1 MSTASCKKLSELPE
15 IRTGMNTGKNKI
27 LALISS
33 VMPGI
38 FLIGYNIGT
47 GSLTAMSKAGANFGT
62 GLLWAVLLSCLITWY
77 LINFFSRFT
86 MVTGMTAMEAYRK
99 HIHPAYAWVLWGAL
113 SVIILSALM
122 AMLGLLTD
130 VVLVWFSEVQGIE
143 ANRIITGVVLA
154 LIVYGLIL
162 LGNTKR
168 FEIMLSVMVA
178 LMGLAFIGSAI
189 WFFPGINTILS
200 GFIPRMPEAAVGS
213 DNSSMVIL
221 AGMIGTTVSVF
232 AFLIRSGQV
241 KAHGWTMSDWKLQK
255 RDAMVSAAM
264 MFVLSAAVMITATAT
279 LHAEGIKMNH
289 IKEMIPMLKPVFGTL
304 ALFVFVVGIMAAG
317 VSSHL
322 PNMMVIPW
330 LSDDMAGKERN
341 TRTRPKIVI
350 LGVLTVVSILGVF
363 MSRPVFLLLLSQA
376 GISIV
381 MPMALIGLVY
391 LSARKDV
398 MKTHRPKA
406 VEWAALVL
414 IICFS
419 LFMSAQ
425 GIKGLVADLL
435 H

>member
-1 MSTASCKKLSELPE
+1 
-15 IRTGMNTGKNKI
+15 MNKGKNKL
-27 LALISS
+27 LALIAS

-99 HIHPAYAWVLWGAL
+99 HIHPSFAWVLWGAL

-130 VVLVWFSEVQGIE
+130 VMLVWFSEVQGIE

-178 LMGLAFIGSAI
+178 LMGVAFIGSAI
-189 WFFPGINTILS
+189 WFFPGINTVLS
-200 GFIPRMPEAAVGS
+200 GFIPRMPAAAEGS
-213 DNSSMVIL
+213 DNNSMVIL

-241 KAHGWTMSDWKLQK
+241 KAHGWTMDDWKLQK
-255 RDAMVSAAM
+255 RDAMVSAVM

-279 LHAEGIKMNH
+279 LHAEGLKMNH
-289 IKEMIPMLKPVFGTL
+289 IKEMIPMLKPIFGTL

-317 VSSHL
+317 ISSHL

-341 TRTRPKIVI
+341 TRTLPKIVV
-350 LGVLTVVSILGVF
+350 LGGLSVVSILGVF

-391 LSARKDV
+391 LSACKDV

-406 VEWAALVL
+406 VEWVALVL

-419 LFMSAQ
+419 LFMSFQ
-425 GIKGLVADLL
+425 GIKGLAADLL
-435 H
+435 NH

>member
-1 MSTASCKKLSELPE
+1 
-15 IRTGMNTGKNKI
+15 MNTGKNK
-27 LALISS
+27 
-33 VMPGI
+33 V
-38 FLIGYNIGT
+38 
-47 GSLTAMSKAGANFGT
+47 
-62 GLLWAVLLSCLITWY
+62 
-77 LINFFSRFT
+77 
-86 MVTGMTAMEAYRK
+86 
-99 HIHPAYAWVLWGAL
+99 
-113 SVIILSALM
+113 SALM

-130 VVLVWFSEVQGIE
+130 VMLVWFSEVQGIE

-189 WFFPGINTILS
+189 WFFPGINTVLG
-200 GFIPRMPEAAVGS
+200 GFVPRMPDAAEGS

-232 AFLIRSGQV
+232 AFMIRSGQV
-241 KAHGWTMSDWKLQK
+241 KAHGWTMADWKIQK
-255 RDAMVSAAM
+255 RDALVSAVM
-264 MFVLSAAVMITATAT
+264 MFILSAAVMITATAT
-279 LHAEGIKMNH
+279 LHAKGLKMNH
-289 IKEMIPMLKPVFGTL
+289 IKEMIPMLKPAFGTL

-330 LSDDMAGKERN
+330 LSDDMAGKKRN
-341 TRTRPKIVI
+341 TRTLPKIVV

-381 MPMALIGLVY
+381 MPMALIGLVC
-391 LSARKDV
+391 LSARKGIMNEYRSKPIDWV
-398 MKTHRPKA
+398 
-406 VEWAALVL
+406 ALIP

-419 LFMSAQ
+419 LFMSFQ
-425 GIKGLVADLL
+425 GIKGLITDLL
-435 H
+435 NR

>member
-1 MSTASCKKLSELPE
+1 
-15 IRTGMNTGKNKI
+15 MNKGKNKL
-27 LALISS
+27 LALIAS

-99 HIHPAYAWVLWGAL
+99 HIHPSFAWVLWGAL

-130 VVLVWFSEVQGIE
+130 VMLVWFSEVQGIE

-178 LMGLAFIGSAI
+178 LMGVAFIGSAI
-189 WFFPGINTILS
+189 WFFPGINTVLS
-200 GFIPRMPEAAVGS
+200 GFIPRMPAAAEGS
-213 DNSSMVIL
+213 DNNSMVIL

-241 KAHGWTMSDWKLQK
+241 KAHGWTMDDWKLQK
-255 RDAMVSAAM
+255 RDAMVSAVV
-264 MFVLSAAVMITATAT
+264 MFILSAAVMITATAT
-279 LHAEGIKMNH
+279 LHAEGLKMNH
-289 IKEMIPMLKPVFGTL
+289 IKEMIPMLKPIFGTL

-317 VSSHL
+317 ISSHL

-341 TRTRPKIVI
+341 TRTLPKIVV
-350 LGVLTVVSILGVF
+350 LGGLSVVSILGVF

-391 LSARKDV
+391 LSACKDV

-406 VEWAALVL
+406 VEWVALVL

-419 LFMSAQ
+419 LFMSFQ
-425 GIKGLVADLL
+425 GIKGLAADLL
-435 H
+435 NH

>member
-1 MSTASCKKLSELPE
+1 MSMKKNKLS
-15 IRTGMNTGKNKI
+15 
-27 LALISS
+27 ALIAS

-62 GLLWAVLLSCLITWY
+62 GLLWAVLLGCLITWY

-122 AMLGLLTD
+122 AMIGLLTD
-130 VVLVWFSEVQGIE
+130 VILVWFSEVQGIE
-143 ANRIITGVVLA
+143 VNRVITGVVLA
-154 LIVYGLIL
+154 LVVYGLIL

-168 FEIMLSVMVA
+168 FEIMLGVMVA

-200 GFIPRMPEAAVGS
+200 GFVPRMPANAEGS
-213 DNSSMVIL
+213 DNNSMVIL

-241 KAHGWTMSDWKLQK
+241 RDHGWTMSDWKLQK
-255 RDAMVSAAM
+255 RDAMVSAVM
-264 MFVLSAAVMITATAT
+264 MFILSAAVMITATAT
-279 LHAEGIKMNH
+279 LHTEGLKMNH
-289 IKEMIPMLKPVFGTL
+289 IKEMIPMLKPLFGTF
-304 ALFVFVVGIMAAG
+304 ALFVFVAGIMAAG

-330 LSDDMAGKERN
+330 LSDDIAGKERN
-341 TRTRPKIVI
+341 TRTLPKILV
-350 LGVLTVVSILGVF
+350 LGGLSVVSILGVF

-391 LSARKDV
+391 LSARKNV
-398 MKTHRPKA
+398 MKTHRPKPI
-406 VEWAALVL
+406 EWVVLVL

-419 LFMSAQ
+419 LFMSLQ

-435 H
+435 NH